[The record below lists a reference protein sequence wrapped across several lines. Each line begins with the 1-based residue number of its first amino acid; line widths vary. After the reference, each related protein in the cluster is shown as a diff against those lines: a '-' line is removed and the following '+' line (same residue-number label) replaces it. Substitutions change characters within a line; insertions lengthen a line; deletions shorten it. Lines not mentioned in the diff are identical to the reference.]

1 MANKNPRSE
10 NLIPLNQRSEEE
22 AREIRAKGGAASAE
36 TRRRK
41 RLLRDCAN
49 DYLDSIIKNAK
60 GEEKLGSE
68 AMMAIYFKKA
78 LQGDLKSAEF
88 IRDTSGQKPIEK
100 VMVADVD
107 ESVINEVE
115 RMVKND
121 TE

>member
-1 MANKNPRSE
+1 VANKNPQTE

-49 DYLDSIIKNAK
+49 DYFDSIIKNSK

-68 AMMAIYFKKA
+68 AMMAVLFKKA
-78 LQGDLKSAEF
+78 LAGDIKAAEF
-88 IRDTSGQKPIEK
+88 MRDTAGQKP
-100 VMVADVD
+100 VD
-107 ESVINEVE
+107 RVENSFTDKIVINFGDDE
-115 RMVKND
+115 
-121 TE
+121 

>member
-1 MANKNPRSE
+1 MANKNPQSE

-68 AMMAIYFKKA
+68 AMMAIYFKK
-78 LQGDLKSAEF
+78 
-88 IRDTSGQKPIEK
+88 PYK
-100 VMVADVD
+100 V
-107 ESVINEVE
+107 I
-115 RMVKND
+115 
-121 TE
+121 

>member
-1 MANKNPRSE
+1 MANKNPQSE

-22 AREIRAKGGAASAE
+22 AREIQAKGGKAAGE

-41 RLLRDCAN
+41 KLLKDAAN
-49 DYLDSIIKNAK
+49 DLLDEIIKNAK
-60 GEEKLGSE
+60 GDEKLGSE
-68 AMMAIYFKKA
+68 ALIMAQFEKA
-78 LQGDLKSAEF
+78 LQGDTKAAEY
-88 IRDTSGQKPIEK
+88 IRDTAGQKPIER

>member
-1 MANKNPRSE
+1 MANKNPHSE

-49 DYLDSIIKNAK
+49 DYFDSIIKNAK

-68 AMMAIYFKKA
+68 AMMAVLFKKA
-78 LQGDLKSAEF
+78 LAGDIKAAEF
-88 IRDTSGQKPIEK
+88 MRDTSGQKPIEK
-100 VMVADVD
+100 VMVAEVD
-107 ESVINEVE
+107 ESVISEVE
-115 RMVKND
+115 RMVKSD

>member
-1 MANKNPRSE
+1 MANKNPQTE

-49 DYLDSIIKNAK
+49 DYFDSIIKNSK

-68 AMMAIYFKKA
+68 AMMAVLFKKA
-78 LQGDLKSAEF
+78 LAGDIKAAEF
-88 IRDTSGQKPIEK
+88 MRDTAGQKPIEK
-100 VMVADVD
+100 IMVADVD
-107 ESVINEVE
+107 AGVVEQIES
-115 RMVKND
+115 MVLGK
-121 TE
+121 